1 MVEVEVTVETEINP
15 TESEDKVRLAVSHV
29 LGNAEITVKPVG
41 KILVL
46 IAHAKGHDALIKL
59 RNIMRSDRIR
69 DAARRLLYKATC
81 GNTISFCLNKQVAYA
96 GHVSFCEETAESP
109 LGPIRFTIETD
120 NSQQLIEWLAEK
132 TGREGRRVG

>member
-1 MVEVEVTVETEINP
+1 MVEVEVTLETEINP

-29 LGNAEITVKPVG
+29 LGNAEVTVKTVG
-41 KILVL
+41 KISVL
-46 IAHAKGHDALIKL
+46 TAHAKGQDALIKL
-59 RNIMRSDRIR
+59 RNVIRSDRIR
-69 DAARRLLYKATC
+69 DAARRLLHKAARGT
-81 GNTISFCLNKQVAYA
+81 TISFFLNKQVAYA

-132 TGREGRRVG
+132 TGREGKRVG